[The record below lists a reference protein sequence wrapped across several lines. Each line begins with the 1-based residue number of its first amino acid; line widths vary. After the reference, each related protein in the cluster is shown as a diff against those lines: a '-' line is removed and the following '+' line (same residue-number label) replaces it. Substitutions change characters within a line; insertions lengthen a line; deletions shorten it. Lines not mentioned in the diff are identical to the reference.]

1 MYFVIITLLGCL
13 LGRLA
18 AGWSAVMLADMNSGG
33 LLNCPG
39 CGSPVSRQRRW
50 FDCLPIRCDC
60 KASPVRWHIGA
71 TLGLGGL
78 FLGFSWLVL
87 QANCQSVH
95 EVQPDVPSLYLR
107 LPFHLTL
114 IFLLWV
120 ATLTDLLDY
129 VIPDEVIYSGIVIA
143 VVASVTSGDLQM
155 MHLWVNWDDAVPGLR
170 GPLIPDWIKGYRRLH
185 GLAWSIAGL
194 LTGASLTWL
203 VRWVSHRILG
213 YPALGFGDVTL
224 MAMVGAFIGWQATL
238 CVLAISPLTGIVIGM
253 LVRLLTG
260 RTFVAFGPYLA
271 LSAVLV
277 MGTWRWLWADFLTL
291 RDIFSHWPSVAGLI
305 AFSFAVLCVL
315 LFLLRIFRALPT
327 ERLRR

>member
-1 MYFVIITLLGCL
+1 M
-13 LGRLA
+13 
-18 AGWSAVMLADMNSGG
+18 
-33 LLNCPG
+33 
-39 CGSPVSRQRRW
+39 
-50 FDCLPIRCDC
+50 
-60 KASPVRWHIGA
+60 WHIAA

-87 QANCQSVH
+87 QATCQSVH
-95 EVQPDVPSLYLR
+95 EVRPDVPLLYLR

-114 IFLLWV
+114 IF
-120 ATLTDLLDY
+120 
-129 VIPDEVIYSGIVIA
+129 PDEVIYSGIVIA
-143 VVASVTSGDLQM
+143 LVASVTSGDLQM

-170 GPLIPDWIKGYRRLH
+170 GPLIPDWIKGYHRLH
-185 GLAWSIAGL
+185 GLAWSTAGL

-238 CVLAISPLTGIVIGM
+238 CVLAISPLAGIIIGM

-260 RTFVAFGPYLA
+260 RNFVAFGPYLA
-271 LSAVLV
+271 SSAVLV
-277 MGTWRWLWADFLTL
+277 MAAWRWLWADLLTV
-291 RDIFSHWPSVAGLI
+291 RDIFSHWPSVVGLI
-305 AFSFAVLCVL
+305 AFSFAVLCGL

-327 ERLRR
+327 ERLGDRRPACLMLLRSCPACDDGARAAWRIRRRCRCLRDDGRPCGTPTPWQPSPGLLRSLRCEIQSACCIFRR